1 LEGSLAVSY
10 KTKHVLT
17 VRSNIHAPRYL
28 PERVRDLHPHRNL
41 HTDVYGS
48 FVQNSQNLEE
58 MKSSFSNAQT
68 HCGPSRQW
76 GILLSAKQKG
86 AATPWK
92 DLEEALMHTTE

>member
-1 LEGSLAVSY
+1 
-10 KTKHVLT
+10 
-17 VRSNIHAPRYL
+17 
-28 PERVRDLHPHRNL
+28 
-41 HTDVYGS
+41 
-48 FVQNSQNLEE
+48 